1 MRLYNTLSGKVEEF
15 TSPNG
20 QVGMY
25 VCGITPYA
33 ASHIGHAMSSVI
45 FDVVRRYLEFKGFKV
60 RHIQNITDVDDKMI
74 AAANDLGIPVS
85 ELATRYIDDYL
96 DEMDALNVTRAH
108 AYPRATG
115 EMEKI
120 KDMIG
125 RLIDKD
131 YAYTMDGDVYFRVR
145 RDDDYGKLSGR
156 DLDSLMAGARVE
168 VEERKEDPMD
178 FVLWKGQ
185 KPGEPA
191 WESPWGPGRP
201 GWHIEC
207 SAMAIK
213 YLGETIDI
221 HGGGQDLLFPH
232 HENEIAQSEAYSDRA
247 PFARFWVHNGTLR
260 LGQEKMSKSLGNV
273 VTVTEALDRFSPD
286 ALRLFFLSS
295 HYRSPLAYGEQTVA
309 GQERALE
316 RLRNALR
323 DGDSTDL
330 TESLDPAPS
339 RDRFVAAMDDDLNTP
354 QALAAVFD
362 LAREINRG
370 KTARVDVS
378 AAQDTLRQLTRILG
392 LTMKQERSPIEADV
406 AAFVQLLIDTRSE
419 LRAAGQYALADGIRD
434 RLAGLGI
441 SLEDSA
447 DGTEWRAD

>member
-33 ASHIGHAMSSVI
+33 ASHIGHAMMSVI

-60 RHIQNITDVDDKMI
+60 RHIQNFTDVDDKMI
-74 AAANDLGIPVS
+74 AAANELGITVS
-85 ELATRYIDDYL
+85 DLADRHIDDYL

-108 AYPRATG
+108 AYPRATD
-115 EMEKI
+115 EMDKI
-120 KDMIG
+120 QDMIG
-125 RLIDKD
+125 RLLEKG
-131 YAYTMDGDVYFRVR
+131 YAYATDGDVYFRVR
-145 RDDDYGKLSGR
+145 RDGDYGKLSGR
-156 DLDSLMAGARVE
+156 DLDSLKAGARVE
-168 VEERKEDPMD
+168 VEERKEDVMD
-178 FVLWKGQ
+178 FALWKRQ
-185 KPGEPA
+185 KPGEPV

-213 YLGETIDI
+213 YLGETIDM

-232 HENEIAQSEAYSDRA
+232 HENEVAQSEAYSGRS

-260 LGQEKMSKSLGNV
+260 LGQDKMSKSLGNV
-273 VTVTEALDRFSPD
+273 ITVTEALDRFSPD
-286 ALRLFFLSS
+286 ALRMFFLSS
-295 HYRSPLAYGEQTVA
+295 HYRSPLTYGEQTVA

-323 DGDSTDL
+323 DGDSADRV
-330 TESLDPAPS
+330 ESLDPAPS
-339 RDRFVAAMDDDLNTP
+339 RDRFIAAMDDDLNTP
-354 QALAAVFD
+354 QALAALFD
-362 LAREINRG
+362 LAHEINRG
-370 KTARVDVS
+370 KTARIDVGT
-378 AAQDTLRQLTRILG
+378 AQETLRQLTRVLG
-392 LTMKQERSPIEADV
+392 LAMEPERSPIEADS
-406 AAFVQLLIDTRSE
+406 AAFVQLLVDTRSE

-434 RLAGLGI
+434 RLAELGI
-441 SLEDSA
+441 SLEDTA